1 MNNAS
6 NTGTSPRGRQPNVKV
21 NLARETDTS
30 NFSSDLLLEQP
41 PSTHTPAPHHQHHP
55 RNRGSPYFRGAP
67 LQYNSTNS
75 FTSRGQVAAQPRIQ
89 ELYAESQAEVSTHPN
104 RQEFIQETVHST
116 IPIALHKA
124 EEELAAATHSLAQLG
139 QPGFNLPSDDSKEP
153 VNVKI
158 TWHGVGKSVVLARA
172 GDDNWKG
179 RQQMESEC
187 VYLDRSAHPSDS
199 HHSDPPADTSWSTW
213 VSLMPG
219 THHIRFIVDE
229 QWRLADDLPTAVD
242 DEGSLA
248 NYVAVPIS
256 GSTPPHLVSVPV
268 VLPKQPP
275 HPVHSFWSTTTST
288 QGSTIDVPSSS
299 DATRSSSKWT
309 DEIPAELVAAARE
322 EEAYLAYTAAAE
334 YDQSGYAN
342 THPQVPAPNIPPAPV
357 LPRHL
362 DKLILNVKAGQPP
375 PSRGSRERER
385 EKEREKEREREH
397 RRKQGRSLLGMTSTL
412 ARDIYKEDKAGEDE
426 HPPIPITTAS
436 GTDVTH
442 LALSSQAHTRLGLD
456 GPGLSDDASVLPVP
470 SHVVLH
476 HLSTSAIRNGVLA
489 VGNTTRYRQK
499 VFIRV
504 SASCMVTHGCFSISP
519 RFTINLH
526 ESYDC
531 GWHGSTQDVA
541 RSHVSGD
548 LQPRH
553 SSAYLSVQL
562 LSWSFLGILPLD
574 SS

>member
-1 MNNAS
+1 MNL
-6 NTGTSPRGRQPNVKV
+6 V
-21 NLARETDTS
+21 REPDTS

-41 PSTHTPAPHHQHHP
+41 PSTHIPVPHHQHHS

-67 LQYNSTNS
+67 LQYNSTHS
-75 FTSRGQVAAQPRIQ
+75 FASRGQAAAQPRMQ
-89 ELYAESQAEVSTHPN
+89 ELYAESQIEVSTQLDRP
-104 RQEFIQETVHST
+104 EFIQETVHST

-124 EEELAAATHSLAQLG
+124 EEELAAATTDSLADLG
-139 QPGFNLPSDDSKEP
+139 QPASNRPSDDSKEA
-153 VNVKI
+153 VSVKI
-158 TWHGVGKSVVLARA
+158 TWHGGGKSVVLARA
-172 GDDNWKG
+172 GDNNWKG

-187 VYLDRSAHPSDS
+187 VYLDRFACPSDS

-256 GSTPPHLVSVPV
+256 GLTPPHRLSVSIVPS
-268 VLPKQPP
+268 KQPAQ
-275 HPVHSFWSTTTST
+275 PVHSFWSTTTST
-288 QGSTIDVPSSS
+288 QGSTIDVL
-299 DATRSSSKWT
+299 DTTGSSSKWT

-342 THPQVPAPNIPPAPV
+342 AHQQVPAPNIPPAPV

-362 DKLILNVKAGQPP
+362 DKLILNVKVGQPP
-375 PSRGSRERER
+375 PSRGRERER

-412 ARDIYKEDKAGEDE
+412 ARDIYREDKAGEDE
-426 HPPIPITTAS
+426 HPHIPITTAS

-442 LALSSQAHTRLGLD
+442 LAGSSQAHTRLGLD

-499 VFIRV
+499 VFI
-504 SASCMVTHGCFSISP
+504 
-519 RFTINLH
+519 
-526 ESYDC
+526 
-531 GWHGSTQDVA
+531 
-541 RSHVSGD
+541 
-548 LQPRH
+548 
-553 SSAYLSVQL
+553 L
-562 LSWSFLGILPLD
+562 LSEQHSHSQMFQYLTTIYYKPT
-574 SS
+574 